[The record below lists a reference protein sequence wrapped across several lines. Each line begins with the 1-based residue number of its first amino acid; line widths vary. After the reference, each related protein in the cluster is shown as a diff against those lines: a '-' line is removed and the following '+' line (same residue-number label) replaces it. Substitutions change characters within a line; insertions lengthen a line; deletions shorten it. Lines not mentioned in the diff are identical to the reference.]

1 MGNAKHPSHAPSRR
15 AVIKSALCLPAILA
29 GGKPIAARTNSRIA
43 IIGAGLAGLSAAR
56 DLKQRGADVII
67 VEARDRIGGRIWTS
81 RAWPDMPMDM
91 GASWIHGVKGNPL
104 TALADEAGAKRIATS
119 YDSTIAYDA
128 NGAQIETEGATAK
141 AEAAL
146 RKARAAAE
154 NAERDLSLAAAV
166 QASKGW
172 QAADAAQRRMIR
184 HAVNSTV
191 EQEYGGDWS
200 EVSAWHYDEGEEF
213 GGSDELFP
221 QGFDQITAWLARGL
235 DVRLGATVRAIA
247 PAARGVRVTLADGSA
262 LEADRV
268 IVTVPLGV
276 LRAGSIM
283 FKAPLEKSRQRAIE
297 TLRMGLLN
305 KCWLRFD
312 RIAWPDDVDWIE
324 WIGPEDGVWAEWI
337 SLAHAAQQPVL
348 LGFHAA
354 AAARRMEQFDD
365 TAMVASAHDALKS
378 MFGSSFPAPRAAQV
392 SRWSRDPFALGAYS
406 FNAVGVTPQ
415 TRRDLAGTDWDGRL
429 VFAGE
434 AASADHFGTAHGAVL
449 SGRAAAQ
456 MIKA

>member
-29 GGKPIAARTNSRIA
+29 GGTPIAARTNSRIA

>member
-1 MGNAKHPSHAPSRR
+1 M
-15 AVIKSALCLPAILA
+15 KSALCLPAIIA
-29 GGKPIAARTNSRIA
+29 GGTAVTARINSRVV

-56 DLKQRGADVII
+56 DLKQRGAEVIVI
-67 VEARDRIGGRIWTS
+67 EARDRIGGRIWTS

-104 TALADEAGAKRIATS
+104 TALAQEAGARRIATS
-119 YDSTIAYDA
+119 YDSAVAYDA
-128 NGAQIETEGATAK
+128 KGRQIDTESATAK
-141 AEAAL
+141 AEGVL

-184 HAVNSTV
+184 HVVNGSV

-200 EVSAWHYDEGEEF
+200 EVSAWHYDDSKEF
-213 GGSDELFP
+213 GGGDELFP

-235 DVRLGATVRAIA
+235 DIRLGKAVTAIA
-247 PAARGVRVTLADGSA
+247 PAAKGVRITLADGST

-276 LRAGSIM
+276 LRAGAIK
-283 FKAPLEKSRQRAIE
+283 FGAPLAKSRQRAIE
-297 TLRMGLLN
+297 TLRMGLLS

-312 RIAWPDDVDWIE
+312 NIAWPDDVDWIE
-324 WIGPEDGVWAEWI
+324 WIGPEDGQWAQWV
-337 SLAHAAQQPVL
+337 SLAHGARLPVL
-348 LGFHAA
+348 LGFHAGET
-354 AAARRMEQFDD
+354 ARHLEQRDD
-365 TAMVASAHDALKS
+365 GAIMASAHDALKG
-378 MFGSSFPAPRAAQV
+378 MFGSSLPAPRAAQI
-392 SRWSRDPFALGAYS
+392 SRWSRDSFALGAYS

-415 TRRDLAGTDWDGRL
+415 TRRDLAGADWDGRL

-434 AASADHFGTAHGAVL
+434 AASSDHFGTAHGAVL
-449 SGRAAAQ
+449 SGRAAAA
-456 MIKA
+456 MIAV